1 MLLLGFKNSS
11 FEGFYR
17 AIFFSNSTINGY
29 NNIHFMFYVAIIDI
43 ILSILSLQMN
53 FTLLDDTD
61 VSQAYAAYLRELRK
75 QAKLSRAALA
85 ERSCVPAATIKKFEL
100 TGQISFRQ
108 LLLLWQTLDS
118 LRRLYELTQPNK
130 ERAAMPSSIDEVL
143 KDEF

>member
-1 MLLLGFKNSS
+1 MDTDV
-11 FEGFYR
+11 
-17 AIFFSNSTINGY
+17 SNE
-29 NNIHFMFYVAIIDI
+29 
-43 ILSILSLQMN
+43 LLQMN

-61 VSQAYAAYLRELRK
+61 VSQAYAAYLRDLRE

-100 TGQISFRQ
+100 TGKISFRQ

-118 LRRLYELTQPNK
+118 LDRLYQLTQPAK
-130 ERAAMPSSIDEVL
+130 ERPAMPASIDEVL

>member
-1 MLLLGFKNSS
+1 MLLLELKHSS
-11 FEGFYR
+11 FEGLYR
-17 AIFFSNSTINGY
+17 VIFSTLHLIMGY
-29 NNIHFMFYVAIIDI
+29 NNIHFLFYLVIMDI
-43 ILSILSLQMN
+43 TVSIWSLRMK

-61 VSQAYAAYLRELRK
+61 ISQAYAAYLRELRK

-118 LRRLYELTQPNK
+118 LDRLYELTQPSK
-130 ERAAMPSSIDEVL
+130 ERAAIPTSIDEVL